1 MANTLKFGA
10 SEWYGSEGNILAY
23 NDENGNFKPL
33 PFNFSRG
40 SSATVVNKLGLIE
53 TVGANDARVDY
64 KDNAKGALLL
74 ETQRTNKLTTSQD
87 FSSFLKSGTI
97 TTTANYGISPN
108 GKQDSTRVV
117 FSSSNSAFY
126 KLSVH
131 SGNTE
136 TNSIYIKG
144 TNGETIKFG
153 KGATVNLGGFF
164 TLNGEWQ
171 RLEYVSTTGNQFI
184 INTYGG
190 ATARDIE
197 IFGAQI
203 EEGSYATSYIPTQ
216 GTAQTRLADS
226 CSQTVPDGVIGQ
238 TEGSVYWEIDV
249 QTTVATANENILN
262 IDNGSGF
269 GHTIYFQKTS
279 TGNLVGEMYVSGGIQ
294 ASFSKS
300 NITKGIHKMAMAYA
314 NNNTAFFVDGVQVGV
329 TDTSC
334 TVPLMS
340 RIQLGNGVFGAMTG
354 LSNDV
359 KLYNTR
365 LLNSELQALTT
376 I

>member
-1 MANTLKFGA
+1 MANTLKFGN

-23 NDENGNFKPL
+23 NDLGGNYKPL
-33 PFNFSRG
+33 PFSFSRG
-40 SSATVVNKLGLIE
+40 SSATRVNQQGLIE
-53 TVGANDARVDY
+53 TVQANDARVDY
-64 KDNAKGALLL
+64 KDNANGALLL
-74 ETQRTNKLTTSQD
+74 EPSRTNKLTTSQD

-117 FSSSNSAFY
+117 FSSSSSSFY

-153 KGATVNLGGFF
+153 KGVTVNLGDTF

-190 ATARDIE
+190 TTARDIE

-216 GTAQTRLADS
+216 GTAQTRLKDS
-226 CSQTVPDGVIGQ
+226 CSQTTPDGVIGQ
-238 TEGSVYWEIDV
+238 TEGTVFVEIDYTPHSV
-249 QTTVATANENILN
+249 NYESVASLQ
-262 IDNGSGF
+262 G
-269 GHTIYFQKTS
+269 TS
-279 TGNLVGEMYVSGGIQ
+279 TQQYLECYFNSANKINVGIYNGGAVQVSF
-294 ASFSKS
+294 ASASQ
-300 NITKGIHKMAMAYA
+300 TKGIKKIAIAYKSNDFA
-314 NNNTAFFVDGVQVGV
+314 VYLNGTQIH
-329 TDTSC
+329 TDNSGS
-334 TVPLMS
+334 VPLLS
-340 RIQLGNGVFGAMTG
+340 SLGLGINYSGSTFQLSQPIKQFQ
-354 LSNDV
+354 
-359 KLYNTR
+359 LYNTR
-365 LLNSELQALTT
+365 LSNSELAALTQV
-376 I
+376 